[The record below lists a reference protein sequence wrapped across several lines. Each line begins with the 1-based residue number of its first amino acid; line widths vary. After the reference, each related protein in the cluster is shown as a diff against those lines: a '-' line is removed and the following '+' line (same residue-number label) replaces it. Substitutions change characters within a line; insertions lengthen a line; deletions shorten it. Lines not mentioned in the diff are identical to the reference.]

1 MKLTP
6 LEIKKQTFERS
17 LRGYDTAEVEAYLT
31 LLSNE
36 WEHLLG
42 RIEELEGRAQ
52 ELSDKVTHYQK
63 IEQALQETLRTA
75 EVSATQKKSDA
86 EKEAALILQKAEQ
99 EVDKLL
105 TDARGVRLT
114 IRDEVQRLVEK
125 REEILMELSSTL
137 DRLQHSVQSSA
148 EQQIILPDIDTQTD
162 VAIEPAKEAPSDTIP
177 VNPVGK
183 KPDLT
188 QDDLDDLLDQL
199 DV

>member
-52 ELSDKVTHYQK
+52 ELSDKVNHYQK

-75 EVSATQKKSDA
+75 EVSATQKKSEA
-86 EKEAALILQKAEQ
+86 EKEAALILQQVEHEA
-99 EVDKLL
+99 DKLL
-105 TDARGVRLT
+105 MDARSERLT
-114 IRDEVQRLVEK
+114 IREEVQRLVEK

-137 DRLQHSVQSSA
+137 DRLQSSVKSSA
-148 EQQIILPDIDTQTD
+148 EQQIILPEIDTQTD
-162 VAIEPAKEAPSDTIP
+162 VAKKLVKEAPSETIP